1 MVSLFMLMQDKSKK
15 EKSVH
20 QYYDDQTIDN
30 PARYFK
36 IDQHPEMLFL
46 LRKLRKDGY

>member
-1 MVSLFMLMQDKSKK
+1 MVLLLMLVQDKSKK
-15 EKSVH
+15 EKSVY
-20 QYYDDQTIDN
+20 QYYDDQTIEN
-30 PARYFK
+30 LARYFK